1 MKRFFV
7 FLLAVAFV
15 APLSAGAAASWDVTG
30 SWVVAFDYLGTPYS
44 HDMVL
49 TQDSA
54 GDLTGSGGY
63 PAGGTHIYTW
73 ALTSGSVDGSTI
85 DFYADSPASADAV
98 TPQPAT
104 PVGGTI
110 ANHRTMSGT
119 WRASC
124 QGGSRGGAWAP
135 PSGE

>member
-63 PAGGTHIYTW
+63 PAGGTHVYTW
-73 ALTSGSVDGSTI
+73 VLTSGSVDGSTI
-85 DFYADSPASADAV
+85 DFYADYTASADAV
-98 TPQPAT
+98 TPQT
-104 PVGGTI
+104 TMHVVGTI
-110 ANHRTMSGT
+110 ADDGTMSGT
-119 WRASC
+119 WSDNY
-124 QGGSRGGAWAP
+124 
-135 PSGE
+135 